1 MGKGPKL
8 TFFQRRN
15 IFKTMHKSPT
25 YMWKDVQ
32 HHQSLEK
39 CKLKPQWNITSC
51 YFTNE
56 ITPVGMASIKKDK
69 RLQNASE
76 DMEKENSCVLLVQVS
91 IGTDTI
97 DDNMKVP
104 QKIKYKTN
112 MWSSNSIF
120 GNTSNKT
127 NKQKI

>member
-1 MGKGPKL
+1 
-8 TFFQRRN
+8 
-15 IFKTMHKSPT
+15 
-25 YMWKDVQ
+25 
-32 HHQSLEK
+32 
-39 CKLKPQWNITSC
+39 
-51 YFTNE
+51 
-56 ITPVGMASIKKDK
+56 MASIKKDK

-112 MWSSNSIF
+112 M
-120 GNTSNKT
+120 
-127 NKQKI
+127 